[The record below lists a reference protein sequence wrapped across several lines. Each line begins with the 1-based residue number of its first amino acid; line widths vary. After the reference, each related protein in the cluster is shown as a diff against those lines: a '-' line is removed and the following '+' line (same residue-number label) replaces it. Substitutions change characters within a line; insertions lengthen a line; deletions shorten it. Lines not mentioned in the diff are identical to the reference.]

1 MPVTWRLNRPCH
13 CTVPRQASAAG
24 DGKSCQRSQTRRWPA
39 RQDCQCP
46 AVRPVPECPPLPA
59 EDRRQCRHSQSF
71 RKMAACHPA
80 GVPACR
86 SPAVQQ
92 YRSPPGKHGQV
103 VCLRPCTR
111 PFQPASR
118 ERQAVPAVAVPKGL
132 LRPSHARARKRK
144 PAHRRAPEAAAH

>member
-92 YRSPPGKHGQV
+92 YRSPPGKHG
-103 VCLRPCTR
+103 RS
-111 PFQPASR
+111 FASGHVLVR
-118 ERQAVPAVAVPKGL
+118 FSQHPGSVKLYLL
-132 LRPSHARARKRK
+132 LRYRKACCAHLTPERAKK
-144 PAHRRAPEAAAH
+144 TRA